1 MVASLALSAFAIGL
15 FAVVE
20 DSPEGRR
27 VVTYDAHYHTSRLE
41 HELADVT
48 DELLSSRLLHRV
60 RREAIA
66 FDAEM
71 KTSLSRVGRHGFWL
85 PLNGTTGRIGHPGG
99 ARFAIEHAIEL
110 MLRQDYPHVAQRAR
124 VGGVEWWVQQRG
136 ALGDVGFH
144 YDKDEK
150 KASQGLLRCPLESTI
165 TYLTSGASPTLIMNR
180 TTPDGNGCDPLVP
193 TSAAL
198 VYPRA
203 GRHVLFRGNLA
214 HGVLGSLSAGGYGD
228 RVHDPFAS
236 TSPEGAGV
244 FVSGVGVGVDRS
256 PGDAAAAAVPRQDDT
271 VDAQVNTR
279 TPARITLLANFWAE
293 KPLHPNCQTLDDDRA
308 ASVLRDAGLSPWRGT
323 GASTDTGSTSDS
335 NGNGNNDI
343 DESVAGMR
351 RPLRDAPFVKAD
363 GHGSD
368 PGSRWKVSGRGGEG
382 HAVTLV
388 EARLRFSDH
397 FLFEVPAAFPRRELG
412 AWRFKWRRSQVAGS
426 WGLLDFDDN
435 ALMNYVFR
443 SAEPK
448 CLIFAGTSNSAA
460 GDVWPT
466 TDPGLKLAQRTLLP
480 GLQAHVSD
488 IKVLFGHAEQHAD
501 AYEVFGVEA
510 STGVKMAARAAPI
523 VVLHDTLLKRHAV
536 MHLSDGFADAYTDDE
551 LSGTRVADFVASYL
565 RGQLE
570 TVSDDEFEDESDE
583 EGEL

>member
-1 MVASLALSAFAIGL
+1 MVASFALAAFAIGL

-20 DSPEGRR
+20 DSPDGRR

-66 FDAEM
+66 FDADM

-85 PLNGTTGRIGHPGG
+85 PLNGATGRIARPSG

-110 MLRQDYPHVAQRAR
+110 MLRQDYPDVAQRAR
-124 VGGVEWWVQQRG
+124 VGGVEWWVQQRD

-193 TSAAL
+193 TGAAL

-228 RVHDPFAS
+228 RVHDPFTS
-236 TSPEGAGV
+236 TSPAGAGM
-244 FVSGVGVGVDRS
+244 FDSGVGRS
-256 PGDAAAAAVPRQDDT
+256 PGDAAAAAVPRQDETMDT
-271 VDAQVNTR
+271 QGNTR

-293 KPLHPNCQTLDDDRA
+293 KPLYPNCQTLDDDRA
-308 ASVLRDAGLSPWRGT
+308 ARVLRDAGLSPWRGT
-323 GASTDTGSTSDS
+323 GSISDTGSTGDS
-335 NGNGNNDI
+335 NDNNNI
-343 DESVAGMR
+343 DKSVAGVR
-351 RPLRDAPFVKAD
+351 RPLRDAPFVKVD
-363 GHGSD
+363 GSSSD
-368 PGSRWKVSGRGGEG
+368 EGSRWKVSGRGGEG

-388 EARLRFSDH
+388 EAQLRFSDH
-397 FLFEVPAAFPRRELG
+397 FLFEIPAAFPRRELG
-412 AWRFKWRRSQVAGS
+412 AWRFKWHRSQVAGS

-435 ALMNYVFR
+435 ALMNYIFR

-460 GDVWPT
+460 GNVWPA
-466 TDPGLKLAQRTLLP
+466 TDPGLKLAQRALLP

-501 AYEVFGVEA
+501 AYEVFGVDA
-510 STGVKMAARAAPI
+510 STGMKMAARAAPI
-523 VVLHDTLLKRHAV
+523 VVVHDTLRKRHAV
-536 MHLSDGFADAYTDDE
+536 MHLADRFIDAYTDDE

-565 RGQLE
+565 RGE
-570 TVSDDEFEDESDE
+570 VDTVSDDEFED
-583 EGEL
+583 